1 MRQFQRAVAA
11 AAMLGL
17 GLSAPALAQQTPG
30 PDGTNANGPITIFKN
45 YVVETAPMVVTING
59 KHIDH
64 LTMATY
70 DDITTT
76 VHPGQNTMVIAWNA
90 PVQQI
95 HVKVAYAPTRNNFK
109 NIVEYNASVSTNKSL
124 NNPGSKTLTFTIPG

>member
-1 MRQFQRAVAA
+1 MLA
-11 AAMLGL
+11 LGL
-17 GLSAPALAQQTPG
+17 GAPALAQQTVG
-30 PDGTNANGPITIFKN
+30 ADGTDANGPITIFKN
-45 YVVETAPMVVTING
+45 YVVETTSMMVTING
-59 KHIDH
+59 RHIDH

-76 VHPGQNTMVIAWNA
+76 VHTGRNTMTIAWDA

-109 NIVEYNASVSTNKSL
+109 NVAEYTADASTDSALMNR
-124 NNPGSKTLTFTIPG
+124 GSKTITFTIPG